1 MRSRHLIPALLVA
14 LLLQIPAFVSR
25 AQFYT
30 EDTERA
36 CVRWSSICTPSYEL
50 IFPQGLDSLAQ
61 TYANTL
67 EWARGAAVEGISYYP
82 AHLERKRLPV
92 VLHPYSAYSNG
103 MSAWTPRYMS
113 LYTCPQAYNPEPT
126 PWTKHLVVH
135 ESRHSAQS
143 QYVSSPK
150 FAWTQWLTGDLI
162 GGGLQTLY
170 CGQSFFEGDA
180 VWAETALTQGGRG
193 RSADFLEY
201 IRAAFA
207 EGDVRDWWQ
216 WRYGSF
222 GKYTPDYYKIGYLTM
237 ASMRA
242 LYDPDF
248 VNHYYERLLGSRWPL
263 PVNVWGKTVR
273 AASGMGLKD
282 TWKAIADSLGAAE
295 PAKSRA
301 DGSFEQ
307 IESFCFVG
315 EDIYAVRKGVRHAA
329 QLVRIGPD
337 GSTKVLRAFAPSLTS
352 TIKSTGDGAVVWS
365 EYVPGVL
372 WGEKEAASDIF
383 SFKDGRLRRLT
394 RGGRFFNPTPCG
406 EDILVSEYTAS
417 GSTQLRFIGSGQTF
431 RMPDGV
437 QVVQS
442 ASLPGGKILYS
453 AISDKGF
460 GIYEL
465 RSGKILFGPVMS
477 KIKDLTAGPDGSAL
491 FVCDRTGLD
500 QAYILSD
507 NGTVRQLTSSPRGAG
522 SPNFSGDSLYVTELH
537 STGRFIV
544 AAEPAAD
551 TAGAQEPSPCWP
563 ALSHGH
569 VQVKPVPQKTYEVR
583 HYSKIAHAL
592 RVHSWLPVYIDYD
605 ETSSLSFETLY
616 QNIGL
621 GATVFTQ
628 NTLSSLYGS
637 VGYHAKPLADG
648 TWEHSG
654 HAKLTYAALPVK
666 LEGRFD
672 ISSANSTNLYIQ
684 DIVMEGNKYNVLKPE
699 PKYTTS
705 MSGTLRA
712 YMPLIF
718 NYGGWQRG
726 LVPQLTLGLSNV
738 TLEGWPLNRETISI
752 RAYAVRQMAQ
762 DAVFPRW
769 GIGAEVGVAARAF
782 TAEFFR
788 PTAYSVLYGYFPGFA
803 QNQNFHFYALA
814 GSYVGSMSGFFTDPY
829 LTYVTRGF
837 QTSPAACE
845 CLDAAKT
852 GVKAYL
858 EYGLPCVPINSGIL
872 SPFFYM
878 RNLEVIPRIE
888 CAVVGMPDG
897 SREVFASAGAL
908 VNMVLG
914 NFLCVP
920 FDTRVGCFFDL
931 NTTTYEPA
939 AESRYRV
946 GFNFTVSL

>member
-1 MRSRHLIPALLVA
+1 MRSRHLTPALLVA
-14 LLLQIPAFVSR
+14 LLLQLPAFVSR

-30 EDTERA
+30 EGTEPA
-36 CVRWSSICTPSYEL
+36 SVRWSSIRTSGYEL
-50 IFPQGLDSLAQ
+50 IFPRGLDSLAQ

-67 EWARGAAVEGISYYP
+67 EWAREAAGEGIPFNP
-82 AHLERKRLPV
+82 AHLESKRLPV

-103 MSAWTPRYMS
+103 MSAWTPRYIS
-113 LYTCPQAYNPEPT
+113 LYSCPQAYNPEPT
-126 PWTKHLVVH
+126 PWAKHLVVH

-207 EGDVRDWWQ
+207 EGEVRDWWQ

-237 ASMRA
+237 ASMRS

-248 VNHYYERLLGSRWPL
+248 VNHYYERLLGSRWPF
-263 PVNVWGKTVR
+263 PVNVWGRTVR
-273 AASGMGLKD
+273 AASGMGFSD
-282 TWKAIADSLGAAE
+282 TCKAIADSLGAAE
-295 PAKSRA
+295 PAKIRA

-315 EDIYAVRKGVRHAA
+315 DDVYAVRKGIRHAA

-337 GSTKVLRAFAPSLTS
+337 GTTKVLRAFASSLTS
-352 TIKSTGDGAVVWS
+352 TVKSTPDGAVVWS

-372 WGEKEAASDIF
+372 WGEKGADSDIF

-406 EDILVSEYTAS
+406 EDILVSEYPACGGTRLRLLDS
-417 GSTQLRFIGSGQTF
+417 GKTF
-431 RMPDGV
+431 PMPDGM

-442 ASLPGGKILYS
+442 VAHPDGKIFYS

-465 RSGKILFGPVMS
+465 QSGNAVFGPVMS
-477 KIKDLTAGPDGSAL
+477 KIKDLTDGPEGAVL
-491 FVCDRTGLD
+491 FVCDRTGQD
-500 QAYILSD
+500 QAYLLSAG
-507 NGTVRQLTSSPRGAG
+507 GTVRQLTSSARGAG

-544 AAEPAAD
+544 AAEPQAD
-551 TAGAQEPSPCWP
+551 SVQEPGPCWP
-563 ALSHGH
+563 ALSHGNAN
-569 VQVKPVPQKTYEVR
+569 VKAVPRKTYEVR
-583 HYSKIAHAL
+583 PYSKIAHAL
-592 RVHSWLPVYIDYD
+592 RVHSWLPMYLDYD

-616 QNIGL
+616 QSVGL
-621 GATVFTQ
+621 GATIFTQ
-628 NTLSSLYGS
+628 NTLSSLFGS
-637 VGYHAKPLADG
+637 VGYHANPLPDG

-654 HAKLTYAALPVK
+654 HAKLTYTALPVK

-672 ISSANSTNLYIQ
+672 ISNTNTTNLYVQ
-684 DIVMEGNKYNVLKPE
+684 DVVMEGYKYNVLKPE
-699 PKYTTS
+699 PKYIATTS
-705 MSGTLRA
+705 GTFRA
-712 YMPLIF
+712 YIPLSF

-726 LVPQLTLGLSNV
+726 VVSEFTIGLSNM
-738 TLEGWPLNRETISI
+738 TLEGWPLNRETLSI
-752 RAYAVRQMAQ
+752 RGYAVRQMAQ
-762 DAVFPRW
+762 DAIFPRW
-769 GIGAEVGVAARAF
+769 GIGAEVGAAARAF

-788 PTAYSVLYGYFPGFA
+788 PTAYAVLYGYFPGFA

-814 GSYVGSMSGFFTDPY
+814 GSYVGSVAGYFADPY

-837 QTSPAACE
+837 QTSTDACE
-845 CLDAAKT
+845 CLEAAKS

-878 RNLEVIPRIE
+878 RNLEVIPRVE
-888 CAVVGMPDG
+888 CVLAGMPDG

-908 VNMVLG
+908 VNLVLG

-931 NTTTYEPA
+931 NKTTYEPA
-939 AESRYRV
+939 ADSRYRI